1 MGKTDLRIIEAS
13 KGLRMKDSGTD
24 QFRLAFVS
32 VFELIGLPE
41 KNWPQGMT
49 ETFLIDEIKRA
60 FGRYAVTE
68 LPEAFRL
75 AVTGELGN
83 IEDLTTHYN
92 NFSIRYV
99 SKVLKAYIERRNDAK
114 ALEAKEEAKLLSKPQ
129 EKSAAELIAI
139 EEEYL
144 EVTLCQPFETFL
156 KTGTVNFTIN
166 GPYLYDLLT
175 DRKALLVTKD
185 EKIKTYEE
193 SKAKFKGSLM
203 GGNGMQQIRENRR
216 VLKDIEENGFDNY
229 KLQLQKI
236 SKILTLEKWFKQ
248 LKTQGVDL
256 RSYLQTFN
264 LKKAV

>member
-83 IEDLTTHYN
+83 IEDLTSHYN

-114 ALEAKEEAKLLSKPQ
+114 ALEAKEEAKLLSQPQ
-129 EKSAAELIAI
+129 QKSAEELIAI

-144 EVTLCQPFETFL
+144 ETTLCQPFDDFL
-156 KTGTVNFTIN
+156 KTGRVNFSIN

-175 DRKALLVTKD
+175 EREILFVTKN
-185 EKIKTYEE
+185 EKKKTYEE
-193 SKAKFKGSLM
+193 SKGKLQAAHM
-203 GGNGMQQIRENRR
+203 GGNGMQEIRENRR
-216 VLKDIEENGFDNY
+216 ILKDIQENGFDNY
-229 KLQLQKI
+229 KPQLQKI

-264 LKKAV
+264 INKAV